1 MPGIGDHAQTTFGHD
16 GWDPPENYGE
26 YVNNSGGGG
35 GGGVTDRAPAR
46 FKVPEPDENPLEQG
60 KSARKRFLI
69 VGAPFY
75 MWEHG
80 LFKIPHVPRGVY
92 NAICLKQNKLSD
104 VCALCDDKRWP
115 SYGAYF
121 TVVDMGFVK
130 YTAGGAELI
139 PEYWTDSKGK
149 RHNMQFR
156 RRLMVA
162 KKGGKDNPG
171 QLAYFE
177 DQRNR
182 RGDLT
187 GCVFDTMRTGRKK
200 ATMGDVLE
208 FVERVG
214 KSSPATPAELREYLS
229 AQGAPSDALDWKQE
243 VEVYDSINQQNVKF
257 EETLFTRI
265 TTARMLPMLY
275 TSAQMEQWLGMTPVA
290 SSGVSGGD
298 GERALTSG
306 ASYQDDDV
314 PF

>member
-1 MPGIGDHAQTTFGHD
+1 MPGIGDHTQTSFGHD

-26 YVNNSGGGG
+26 YRGGGGG

-46 FKVPEPDENPLEQG
+46 FKVPEPDDNPLDKG
-60 KSARKRFLI
+60 RPARKRFLV

-80 LFKIPHVPRGVY
+80 LYKMPNAQRGVY
-92 NAICLKQNKLSD
+92 NALCLKQNQLAD
-104 VCALCDDKRWP
+104 RCPLCDDKRWP

-130 YTAGGAELI
+130 YTAAGAELI
-139 PEYWTDSKGK
+139 PEYWTDGKGK
-149 RHNMQFR
+149 THNMQFR

-162 KKGGKDNPG
+162 KRGGKDNPG
-171 QLAYFE
+171 QLSFFE

-187 GCVFDTMRTGRKK
+187 GCVYDSQRTGGKK
-200 ATMGDVLE
+200 SVMGDNLE

-214 KSSPATPAELREYLS
+214 KGSPATPEEMRAYLEAS
-229 AQGAPSDALDWKQE
+229 GATTEALDWTQDIE
-243 VEVYDSINQQNVKF
+243 VFDSLRKETVKIT
-257 EETLFTRI
+257 ETLFTRV
-265 TTARMLPMLY
+265 TPVRMMPLLY
-275 TSAQMEQWLGMTPVA
+275 TASDMESWLGIARPALPAGDKAVA
-290 SSGVSGGD
+290 
-298 GERALTSG
+298 TG
-306 ASYQDDDV
+306 AGYQDDDQV

>member
-1 MPGIGDHAQTTFGHD
+1 MG
-16 GWDPPENYGE
+16 
-26 YVNNSGGGG
+26 GGGG

-46 FKVPEPDENPLEQG
+46 FKVPEPDDNPLDKG
-60 KSARKRFLI
+60 KPARKRFMI

-80 LFKIPHVPRGVY
+80 LYKMPSVPRGIY
-92 NAICLKQNKLSD
+92 NAICLKQNQLSD

-130 YTAGGAELI
+130 YTASGAELI

-156 RRLMVA
+156 RRMMVA

-171 QLAYFE
+171 QLAFFE

-187 GCVFDTMRTGRKK
+187 GCVYDTQRTGAKK
-200 ATMGDVLE
+200 SVMGDNLE

-214 KSSPATPAELREYLS
+214 KVSPATPEELREYL
-229 AQGAPSDALDWKQE
+229 AAFGASTEALDWKQE
-243 VEVYDSINQQNVKF
+243 VEVYDPIQKTNLKF
-257 EETLFTRI
+257 EETLFSRI
-265 TTARMLPMLY
+265 TIKRMMPLLY
-275 TSAQMEQWLGMTPVA
+275 SQATMESWLGIAPQPQQA
-290 SSGVSGGD
+290 ARPEGG
-298 GERALTSG
+298 ALATG
-306 ASYQDDDV
+306 ASYQDDDQV